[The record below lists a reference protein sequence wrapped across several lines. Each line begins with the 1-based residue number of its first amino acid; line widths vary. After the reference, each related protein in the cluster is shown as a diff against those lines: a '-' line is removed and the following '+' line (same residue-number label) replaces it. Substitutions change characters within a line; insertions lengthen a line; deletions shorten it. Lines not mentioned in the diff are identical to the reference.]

1 MQKPPGNNPQRLV
14 WSRRPISLL
23 TLAGERDWEPNKSR
37 LREPEPPLLY
47 IRTSDRIKT
56 TAALMAL

>member
-37 LREPEPPLLY
+37 LVEPEPPLLY
-47 IRTSDRIKT
+47 PLTHVRIKT
-56 TAALMAL
+56 AAALMAL